1 MQLHRLF
8 FLAATLSLLVAATSC
23 STRQAAALEG
33 DWTVV
38 KLGAESLQAGE
49 TTPTFG
55 VKSAD
60 SLVYGST
67 GCNRYSSRATS
78 RDLLKGNFDFSRM
91 AVTRRYC
98 HDAKY
103 EGAWLETLGKVRRF
117 ALKDG
122 RLCLYGEDG
131 AVLAELERQ

>member
-1 MQLHRLF
+1 MQLHRPF

-49 TTPTFG
+49 TTQTFG
-55 VKSAD
+55 VKWAD

-67 GCNRYSSRATS
+67 G
-78 RDLLKGNFDFSRM
+78 
-91 AVTRRYC
+91 
-98 HDAKY
+98 
-103 EGAWLETLGKVRRF
+103 
-117 ALKDG
+117 
-122 RLCLYGEDG
+122 
-131 AVLAELERQ
+131 

>member
-1 MQLHRLF
+1 
-8 FLAATLSLLVAATSC
+8 
-23 STRQAAALEG
+23 
-33 DWTVV
+33 
-38 KLGAESLQAGE
+38 
-49 TTPTFG
+49 
-55 VKSAD
+55 
-60 SLVYGST
+60 
-67 GCNRYSSRATS
+67 
-78 RDLLKGNFDFSRM
+78 M